1 MGFINLLFKS
11 WVNPHW
17 TFQSWFR
24 IRESKIEL
32 RLQIWLLMTHQHQ
45 HHQQQQ
51 PQQQEYW
58 WTRAPNIPQT
68 PTNLRPQTFLRKP
81 VVGLNS
87 VSSLTKTSW
96 RIITGSSSGADVIY
110 VFFCYRLSNKAFKL
124 MFSPDI
130 GEIIHIFMWRR
141 QWSSSSDTWSADF
154 VSRRPC
160 SWNYN

>member
-17 TFQSWFR
+17 TFQNWFR

-32 RLQIWLLMTHQHQ
+32 RLKIWLLISDSSASSSAAATAAVLCTSMMDKSTKH
-45 HHQQQQ
+45 
-51 PQQQEYW
+51 
-58 WTRAPNIPQT
+58 
-68 PTNLRPQTFLRKP
+68 PTNSNKSQTFLRKP

-96 RIITGSSSGADVIY
+96 RGITGSSSGADVIY

-141 QWSSSSDTWSADF
+141 RWSSSSDSWSADF